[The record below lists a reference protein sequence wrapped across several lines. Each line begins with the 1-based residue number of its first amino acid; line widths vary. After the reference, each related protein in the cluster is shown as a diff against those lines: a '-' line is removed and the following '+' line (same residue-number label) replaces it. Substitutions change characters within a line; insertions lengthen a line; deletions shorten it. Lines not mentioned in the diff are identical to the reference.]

1 MSVRTL
7 NLRTAR
13 AGVNRGSITLTVPG
27 RTAMPV
33 ATLQK
38 LILVRQGNEWSI
50 SPATPVAA
58 GYGRS
63 LRACILGLSYKS
75 ARRISG
81 SMNSYLHENFQDPS
95 GER

>member
-7 NLRTAR
+7 SLTTAR
-13 AGVNRGSITLTVPG
+13 AGLRRGSITLTVPA
-27 RTAMPV
+27 RTALPT
-33 ATLQK
+33 ATLKK
-38 LILVRQGNEWSI
+38 LILVRQGNEWTVSHQ
-50 SPATPVAA
+50 TPVAA

-63 LRACILGLSYKS
+63 LRAMILGLSYKS

-81 SMNSYLHENFQDPS
+81 SMNSYLQENFQDPS

>member
-7 NLRTAR
+7 NLRWGR
-13 AGVNRGSITLTVPG
+13 DGSITLTVPG
-27 RTAMPV
+27 RTALPV
-33 ATLQK
+33 ATLKK
-38 LILVRQGNEWSI
+38 LVLVKQNGEWVV
-50 SPATPVAA
+50 ACNTPVAA

-63 LRACILGLSYKS
+63 LRAMILGLAYKS

-81 SMNSYLHENFQDPS
+81 SANSFLAENFQDPS